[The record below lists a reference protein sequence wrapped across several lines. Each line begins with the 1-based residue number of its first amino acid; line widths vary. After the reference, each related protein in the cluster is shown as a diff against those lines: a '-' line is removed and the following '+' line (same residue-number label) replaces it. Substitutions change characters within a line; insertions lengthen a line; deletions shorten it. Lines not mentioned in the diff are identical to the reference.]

1 MKTIGGLIAY
11 LFEGI
16 NIILLVATLRAQLC
30 FNKKQANDNTLSQ
43 LLNLQSEIIQMDERI
58 TFSYTNEKGAV
69 SKINGVESI
78 SLLRWGNDGEPKI
91 DLREMNYLLRQ
102 IKPFIRLCNCYNSL
116 VSKMKQE
123 DKAISSFAEPYKTA
137 LTSFFGW
144 IENDDIKIIPHP
156 GDIHSDGSN
165 PSEIEAMRDK
175 AKKLRDLLQ

>member
-69 SKINGVESI
+69 SKINGV
-78 SLLRWGNDGEPKI
+78 
-91 DLREMNYLLRQ
+91 
-102 IKPFIRLCNCYNSL
+102 
-116 VSKMKQE
+116 
-123 DKAISSFAEPYKTA
+123 
-137 LTSFFGW
+137 
-144 IENDDIKIIPHP
+144 
-156 GDIHSDGSN
+156 
-165 PSEIEAMRDK
+165 
-175 AKKLRDLLQ
+175 